1 LEKQGQGLPVVKDCE
16 KKLDLLK
23 RDIEMEKSAWR

>member
-1 LEKQGQGLPVVKDCE
+1 LEKQGQSLPAVKDCE

-23 RDIEMEKSAWR
+23 RDIEMQQSARK